1 MLTDIRLC
9 YNDFM
14 RDTKSIILVVV
25 IVILIGV
32 AGFFTYLIANGEDP
46 LVLLNSQASEGDPLL
61 TNLDPNATPTPEFTS
76 TSPSPAVSITTTVTS
91 SASLLPSASPMP
103 TITSLPETG
112 GGVIYVTA
120 TPTPVTQLPDAGSN
134 DFIYPVIFGGL
145 LLVSIAFLF

>member
-1 MLTDIRLC
+1 MLTSVRLC

-46 LVLLNSQASEGDPLL
+46 LVLLSSQASEGDPLL
-61 TNLDPNATPTPEFTS
+61 SNATPTPEFTS
-76 TSPSPAVSITTTVTS
+76 TSPSPAVSITTTVTPS
-91 SASLLPSASPMP
+91 VSLLPSATPIP
-103 TITSLPETG
+103 TLTSFPETG

-120 TPTPVTQLPDAGSN
+120 TPTPIENLPVAGSS
-134 DFIYPVIFGGL
+134 DLIYPVIFGGL
-145 LLVSIAFLF
+145 LLVSIALLF